1 MSAIR
6 RLAFVTGLILGLAGF
21 VLIAGNILLYL
32 LTGKLPSVEVKDDGR
47 PVVGLV
53 SPQELVTIIKEQVE
67 KERARSLDA

>member
-1 MSAIR
+1 MSAIK

-21 VLIAGNILLYL
+21 VLIAGNIVLYL

-53 SPQELVTIIKEQVE
+53 SPEELVTIIKEQVE
-67 KERARSLDA
+67 KERA

>member
-1 MSAIR
+1 MSAIK

-67 KERARSLDA
+67 KERA

>member
-21 VLIAGNILLYL
+21 VLIAGNIVLYL

-67 KERARSLDA
+67 KERA

>member
-1 MSAIR
+1 MSAIK

-21 VLIAGNILLYL
+21 VLIAGNIVLYL

>member
-1 MSAIR
+1 M
-6 RLAFVTGLILGLAGF
+6 
-21 VLIAGNILLYL
+21 IAGNIVLYL

-67 KERARSLDA
+67 KERA